1 MNYASRLKKIAT
13 RRVSA
18 LLPVILTMLVLSQFH
33 ANGQTRRT
41 LSGKII
47 SGGQTYKSR
56 NHVFTVVLPQPT
68 AFEPMP
74 YSIHEDAKK
83 GEYETAEFFIFD
95 FGEMYSAGI
104 LQTSGEGDLGAVAD
118 NAAIPEKHQ
127 LANPP
132 HSIEEAKVS
141 TQFGEGLLRLY
152 FAKEGSL
159 LKSGQIGQDSK
170 TMKSFDSYI
179 AVLVVRQGK
188 RVFFAAAQDD
198 NIGHIENYSEEK
210 WKQRLKDSVQKFFA
224 TMVVSQ

>member
-1 MNYASRLKKIAT
+1 MRRIA
-13 RRVSA
+13 A
-18 LLPVILTMLVLSQFH
+18 LLPLILTTLVLSQFH

-41 LSGKII
+41 LFGKII
-47 SGGQTYKSR
+47 SGGQKYKSR

-74 YSIHEDAKK
+74 YSVHEDAKK
-83 GEYETAEFFIFD
+83 GEYETAAFFIFD
-95 FGEMYSAGI
+95 FGEMYTAGV
-104 LQTSGEGDLGAVAD
+104 LQNSGQADLGTVA
-118 NAAIPEKHQ
+118 NSAAISETHQ

-152 FAKEGSL
+152 FAKDGSL

-170 TMKSFDSYI
+170 TPKSFDSYI
-179 AVLVVRQGK
+179 AVIVVRQGT
-188 RVFFAAAQDD
+188 RVLFAAAQDD

-210 WKQRLKDSVQKFFA
+210 WKQKLKDSVQKFFA
-224 TMVVSQ
+224 TMVVSE